1 MTTAETS
8 TAAARFL
15 ADAKR
20 PSVRLDSYNRYV
32 LPDPMTGKERAWT
45 RATTWAGAVKE
56 TWALSRWSRRMA
68 AHGLAMR
75 PDLIASIAVD
85 VSTFGAGQ
93 FDDRDCKP
101 LDEAIV
107 QAQGHAG
114 ATSAATLGTVM
125 HRYTEQLDST
135 GEFPEVVPPPLDRD
149 LAAYATTMERH
160 HFTPVAVERIVCV
173 PELGVAGTLDRVL
186 SRGDAYIG
194 DLKTGAKITY
204 GWGEIAVQL
213 ALYAHASFM
222 WDEDRWEP
230 MRPVDQQRAVVMHVP
245 IGSGRCDLYWVD
257 IAAGWETANRL
268 CGPVREWRTRR
279 DLATKIDGEDSWA
292 PSPPAAGATTGASPD
307 ATARS
312 GASAA
317 RPGNERTE
325 WLSAR
330 LQALAPSERG
340 RFLVG
345 QRWPEGVTIKPPWTS
360 EDIDRLASVL
370 EGIERDI
377 EAPFGPNDPTHELP
391 EAPRIA
397 VEPIER
403 VPAWDVA
410 DDGVQAPDD
419 DVATL
424 TTYLSFFNDA
434 QRATLLRWNQEAKRE
449 QRAFDLPMTR
459 RTWACAR
466 AAMGCAA
473 HLGDDDRTSRALT
486 YVVGGW
492 GEHWT
497 VGVVLGSLNL
507 PQAEALA
514 DLADGY
520 AAGDEQ
526 ARMIIDPI

>member
-75 PDLIASIAVD
+75 PDLITSIAVD

-330 LQALAPSERG
+330 L
-340 RFLVG
+340 
-345 QRWPEGVTIKPPWTS
+345 
-360 EDIDRLASVL
+360 
-370 EGIERDI
+370 
-377 EAPFGPNDPTHELP
+377 EAPFGLSDPAHELP

-397 VEPIER
+397 QEPIER

-410 DDGVQAPDD
+410 DDGVQARDD

-449 QRAFDLPMTR
+449 RRAFDDLPMTKR
-459 RTWACAR
+459 MWACAR
-466 AAMGCAA
+466 A
-473 HLGDDDRTSRALT
+473 
-486 YVVGGW
+486 
-492 GEHWT
+492 
-497 VGVVLGSLNL
+497 
-507 PQAEALA
+507 
-514 DLADGY
+514 
-520 AAGDEQ
+520 
-526 ARMIIDPI
+526 